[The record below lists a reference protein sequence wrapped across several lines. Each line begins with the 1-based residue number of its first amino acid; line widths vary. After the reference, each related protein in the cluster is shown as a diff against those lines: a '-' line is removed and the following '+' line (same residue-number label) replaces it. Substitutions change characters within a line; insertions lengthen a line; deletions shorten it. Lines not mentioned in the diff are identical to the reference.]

1 MGLIDVKTALKVPG
15 RLCYGSSL
23 DFSAAFPHS
32 GTALGMV
39 LASTVR
45 HSETVAPVRVE
56 DFGVSTEIV
65 DLVEAG
71 ERWVFSCALRGSDA
85 AALGVVFKNTI
96 TGSSS
101 GEPVILHPG
110 ARGEGVLRSV
120 SRSIGLLFSPLDPRH
135 PAVYFPQALPM
146 LEGER
151 ELVLHRT
158 KERVILAGFV
168 ATRAVTTAGGAVQV
182 GLLEDLVELTP

>member
-1 MGLIDVKTALKVPG
+1 MALIDVSTAIKVPG

-23 DFSAAFPHS
+23 DFAAAFPHG

-39 LASTVR
+39 LAATVR
-45 HSETVAPVRVE
+45 HSETFGAVRVE

-71 ERWVFSCALRGSDA
+71 ERWIFTCALRGADS
-85 AALGVVFKNTI
+85 AALALVFRATAA
-96 TGSSS
+96 GSSS
-101 GEPVILHPG
+101 GQRLIQYPG
-110 ARGEGVLRSV
+110 SVKEGVLRSV
-120 SRSIGLLFSPLDPRH
+120 SRSVGLLFSPIDPQL
-135 PAVYFPQALPM
+135 PAVYFPRAVPA

-151 ELVLHRT
+151 ELVLHRA

-168 ATRAVTTAGGAVQV
+168 ATRASTTAGSAVQV